1 MSVIT
6 KKGDGGKTEVRGKMV
21 DKSSEMVEALGNI
34 DELNCYLGW
43 LKLVLKDKE
52 IELLQKDMWQISGYL
67 ACNNKI
73 DLEKRIKW
81 LETSINSI
89 EKNLTVLKNFVVP
102 GINEKEAMCQICR
115 SVSRRVERSL
125 WQLNKYIKVDKDIL
139 VYFNRL
145 SDYLFILGR
154 LRFTTASR
162 GRFAKK

>member
-1 MSVIT
+1 MTNSIVT
-6 KKGDGGKTEVRGKMV
+6 KKGDNGRTEVRGKMV
-21 DKSSEMVEALGNI
+21 DKSSEMVDALGNI

-81 LETSINSI
+81 LETSIYSI
-89 EKNLTVLKNFVVP
+89 EKKLTVLKNFVVP
-102 GINEKEAMCQICR
+102 GTNRKEAVYQICR
-115 SVSRRVERSL
+115 SVSRRAERSL
-125 WQLNKYIKVDKDIL
+125 WKLNKYIKIDKDIL

-154 LRFTTASR
+154 ISS
-162 GRFAKK
+162 

>member
-1 MSVIT
+1 MTNSIVT
-6 KKGDGGKTEVRGKMV
+6 KKGDNGRTEVRGKMV
-21 DKSSEMVEALGNI
+21 DKSSEMVDALGNI

-52 IELLQKDMWQISGYL
+52 IELLQKDLWQISGHL

-81 LETSINSI
+81 LETNIYSI
-89 EKNLTVLKNFVVP
+89 EKKLVVLKNFVVP
-102 GINEKEAMCQICR
+102 GINRKEAVCQICR
-115 SVSRRVERSL
+115 SVSRRAERSL
-125 WQLNKYIKVDKDIL
+125 WNLNKYIKVDKNVL

-154 LRFTTASR
+154 ISS
-162 GRFAKK
+162 